1 MKPIRQFQGPIPG
14 LINYRRHAGG
24 QASWSG
30 YRKNQ
35 SRYLKLMDGLTALQ
49 HGLCGYCESSLRE
62 DDRQVEH
69 VVPQSHSQ
77 HGKRRALDPTNLIAC
92 CGGGKAQGANVQ
104 SDVERYGDESCGQ
117 AKGNISDPDFI
128 DPRVLPELP
137 SLMHVRANG
146 QIEAD
151 SKACEETGVTASRVE
166 RTIELLNLNV
176 QRLQRA
182 RQRHRRKLGANAQHF
197 TNGAAMEQWAC
208 QILLPKH
215 GGRLNRF
222 FTTSRSYFGPVGE
235 RVLAQKPRAWV

>member
-24 QASWSG
+24 QASWNG

-35 SRYLKLMDGLTALQ
+35 SRYRKLMDGLTTLQ

-92 CGGGKAQGANVQ
+92 CGGGKAQGTNVQ
-104 SDVERYGDESCGQ
+104 SDVERYGEESCGQ

-128 DPRVLPELP
+128 DPRTLPELP
-137 SLMHVRANG
+137 SLMRVRANG

-151 SKACEETGVTASRVE
+151 VAACAKCGIAAGRVD
-166 RTIELLNLNV
+166 RTIDILALNAN
-176 QRLQRA
+176 RLQRA
-182 RQRHRRKLGANAQHF
+182 RRRHRRRLATNWQEF
-197 TNGAAMEQWAC
+197 TTKSEMSQWV
-208 QILLPKH
+208 QLHLLPDRNGKL
-215 GGRLNRF
+215 RRF